1 VRGEVIKVMR
11 RIFKIIS
18 MVVVLC
24 TSFLLPSGSVR
35 AAGEDDGVGASP
47 KPFVVMDSEAGIDS
61 VVDNINYEIRKK
73 LPEGSVASNWK
84 FLEFEA
90 GTKQV
95 KLDREKYTNL
105 SADNRKEV
113 MAIALDHLAEKNSGM
128 GARDRARL
136 HKFVADQDVQI
147 SRVLRAVNKDI
158 RPDLAEGIWFVR
170 QFKWVLNPILG
181 VLVMVICAMVSLS
194 IALDLCVMNI
204 PPFMNW
210 LQRKYGS
217 KKPPFVSIEA
227 WTAYR
232 DSVIAVSYVDYTKTY
247 LLRSI
252 PKLIITGFC
261 LFIIITGNILTISIW
276 LADFFMR

>member
-1 VRGEVIKVMR
+1 MIVIL
-11 RIFKIIS
+11 F
-18 MVVVLC
+18 
-24 TSFLLPSGSVR
+24 TGFLLPSGSVR
-35 AAGEDDGVGASP
+35 AEEPVAGDGVGASP

-61 VVDNINYEIRKK
+61 VVDNINYEIRRK
-73 LPEGSVASNWK
+73 LPEGSVATNWK

-95 KLDREKYTNL
+95 KLDREKYTAL
-105 SADNRKEV
+105 SAANRKEV

-181 VLVMVICAMVSLS
+181 VLVMVICAMVSFS
-194 IALDLCVMNI
+194 IALDFCVMNI
-204 PPFMNW
+204 PPLMNW

-232 DSVIAVSYVDYTKTY
+232 DSMVSTTYIDYTKSY

-261 LFIIITGNILTISIW
+261 LFVIITGNILTVSIW